1 VAYNDAKSL
10 IVSGALGV
18 QERPLHRFSLT
29 RNYFMSLPIRQDASA
44 IKRMGSGVRRHLP
57 DDPRRSQTPDRL
69 CQRHCPLAA
78 TRGRS
83 ASFFCSRKNCWGYL
97 MLKKFGRSLICFSLF
112 LLVLNY
118 PLNLAAEFYK
128 YVDKQGRTFYVDD
141 LGKVPLQYQIDL
153 KKQVIQWQLPAN
165 K

>member
-1 VAYNDAKSL
+1 
-10 IVSGALGV
+10 
-18 QERPLHRFSLT
+18 
-29 RNYFMSLPIRQDASA
+29 
-44 IKRMGSGVRRHLP
+44 
-57 DDPRRSQTPDRL
+57 
-69 CQRHCPLAA
+69 
-78 TRGRS
+78 
-83 ASFFCSRKNCWGYL
+83 